1 MLRGSRPVG
10 VRLAAAVVA
19 AERAGRV
26 GQRPRHCRW
35 TWLTCAVDL
44 DRTGPDVSRQKGQC
58 IYMPGPDHGEVTAVQ
73 CRHIGQPESLGY
85 RDNRGVGGS

>member
-10 VRLAAAVVA
+10 VRLVATVVA

-35 TWLTCAVDL
+35 PWLTCAVDL
-44 DRTGPDVSRQKGQC
+44 DRTGPDVSRQKAQC
-58 IYMPGPDHGEVTAVQ
+58 IHMPGPDRGTGKHQRAGLLVGERGEQDTARQ
-73 CRHIGQPESLGY
+73 GA
-85 RDNRGVGGS
+85 